1 MSKYFARAFGG
12 YKEHTRLVVIDIE
25 SIESKKPPHVH
36 HLIVECTRGDRNVRT
51 KDIECEG
58 HHFPLTV
65 NYQLALT
72 SVFYVDDKNKV

>member
-25 SIESKKPPHVH
+25 SIEAKKAPHVD
-36 HLIVECTRGDRNVRT
+36 HLIVECTRGDRNIRT
-51 KDIECEG
+51 KEIEVDG
-58 HHFPLTV
+58 RHFPLSV

-72 SVFYVDDKNKV
+72 SVFYVDDKHKV